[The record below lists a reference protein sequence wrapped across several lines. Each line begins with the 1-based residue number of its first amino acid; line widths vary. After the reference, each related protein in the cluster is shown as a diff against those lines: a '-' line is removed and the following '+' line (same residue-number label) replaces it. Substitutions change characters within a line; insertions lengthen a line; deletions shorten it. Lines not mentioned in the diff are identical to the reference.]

1 MCLCRVRWSCVH
13 EGSEERVCPCWVLG
27 CALHLSWVLRGLCT
41 CVSYG
46 LCVMLVLRGVCLGY
60 VEGLLPRWLL
70 RVVSVRVGSECR
82 VGSRWV
88 LRAVCTCGCEACFV
102 IVGFQGCTCRF
113 WFCVGSEE
121 CVFLSR
127 VLEGVYAHFCSGGCA
142 PGSKGGCV
150 RVGSRVSE

>member
-13 EGSEERVCPCWVLG
+13 EGSEERACPCWVLG
-27 CALHLSWVLRGLCT
+27 CALHLSWVLRGLCA

-88 LRAVCTCGCEACFV
+88 LRAVLCTCVGV
-102 IVGFQGCTCRF
+102 RLVLSLSVLGGVPVGF
-113 WFCVGSEE
+113 GSA
-121 CVFLSR
+121 L
-127 VLEGVYAHFCSGGCA
+127 VLRSVCL
-142 PGSKGGCV
+142 
-150 RVGSRVSE
+150 